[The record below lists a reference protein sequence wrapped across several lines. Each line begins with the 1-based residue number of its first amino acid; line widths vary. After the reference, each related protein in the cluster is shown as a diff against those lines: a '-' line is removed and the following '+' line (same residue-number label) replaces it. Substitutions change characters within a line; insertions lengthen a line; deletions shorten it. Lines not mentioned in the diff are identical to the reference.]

1 MLLTDAAKEFEFNC
15 QCRKLSD
22 KTIRNYGKL
31 IGYLLDYLKEQHKV
45 LCLED
50 VRPMCI
56 KAYLMML
63 QERGAKPQYINDQL
77 KAFKVLFRYLYE
89 EGYTDSILTER
100 IKNVKQ
106 PKTIIKT
113 FTEQEV
119 KKLTEYYSGHTFM
132 EVRNRLMLMTFF
144 DTGIRVSE
152 LIDLKLSQVKDE
164 YILIHG
170 KGDKERVVPK
180 SPLLNKW
187 MFKYLNTRKN
197 FFAYRRVPDNV
208 FLSRNGR
215 RDTPCYQDSWQ
226 GRRREQRYSRQSAHL
241 PPHLRADAVEERTGL
256 VQPVPLDGALQ
267 HFHHTAVSGR
277 TARLR
282 GAERLQGYWDFDEFV
297 NVLLSLIVH
306 SKNFFDCPPHILG
319 TRGV

>member
-50 VRPMCI
+50 VRPMYI

-119 KKLTEYYSGHTFM
+119 KKMTEYYSGHTFM

-187 MFKYLNTRKN
+187 MFKYLSTREN
-197 FFAYRRVPDNV
+197 FFAYRRVPENV

-215 RDTPCYQDSWQ
+215 PMTTEAIHRVIKIAGKAVGVSRDIRVSPHTCRHTFAQMQLKNGLDLYSLSRLM
-226 GRRREQRYSRQSAHL
+226 GHSSISITQRYL
-241 PPHLRADAVEERTGL
+241 EGLRDFEVLNACTATG
-256 VQPVPLDGALQ
+256 
-267 HFHHTAVSGR
+267 
-277 TARLR
+277 
-282 GAERLQGYWDFDEFV
+282 
-297 NVLLSLIVH
+297 
-306 SKNFFDCPPHILG
+306 ILMNL
-319 TRGV
+319 

>member
-50 VRPMCI
+50 VRPMYI

-89 EGYTDSILTER
+89 EGYTDSILTGR

-119 KKLTEYYSGHTFM
+119 KKMTEYYSGHTFM

-187 MFKYLNTRKN
+187 MFKYLSTREN
-197 FFAYRRVPDNV
+197 FFAYRRVPENV

-215 RDTPCYQDSWQ
+215 PMTTEAIHRVIKIAGKAVGVSRDIRVSPHTCRHTFAQMQLKNGLDLYSLSRLM
-226 GRRREQRYSRQSAHL
+226 GHSNISITQRYL
-241 PPHLRADAVEERTGL
+241 EGLRDFEVLNACKATG
-256 VQPVPLDGALQ
+256 
-267 HFHHTAVSGR
+267 
-277 TARLR
+277 
-282 GAERLQGYWDFDEFV
+282 
-297 NVLLSLIVH
+297 
-306 SKNFFDCPPHILG
+306 ILMNL
-319 TRGV
+319 

>member
-50 VRPMCI
+50 VQPMYI

-119 KKLTEYYSGHTFM
+119 KKMTEYYSGHTFM

-187 MFKYLNTRKN
+187 MFKYLSTREN
-197 FFAYRRVPDNV
+197 FFAYRRVPENV

-215 RDTPCYQDSWQ
+215 PMTTEAIHRVIKIAGKAVGVSKDIRVSPHTCRHTFAQMQLKNGLDLYSLSRLM
-226 GRRREQRYSRQSAHL
+226 GHSSISITQRYL
-241 PPHLRADAVEERTGL
+241 EGLRDFEVLNACKATG
-256 VQPVPLDGALQ
+256 
-267 HFHHTAVSGR
+267 
-277 TARLR
+277 
-282 GAERLQGYWDFDEFV
+282 
-297 NVLLSLIVH
+297 
-306 SKNFFDCPPHILG
+306 ILMNL
-319 TRGV
+319 

>member
-50 VRPMCI
+50 VRPMYI

-119 KKLTEYYSGHTFM
+119 KKMTEYYSGHTFM

-187 MFKYLNTRKN
+187 MFKYLSTREN
-197 FFAYRRVPDNV
+197 FFAYRRVPENV
-208 FLSRNGR
+208 FLSCNGR
-215 RDTPCYQDSWQ
+215 PMTTEAIHRVIKIAGKAVGVSRDIRVSPHTCRHTFAQMQLKNGLDLYSLSRLM
-226 GRRREQRYSRQSAHL
+226 GHSSISITQRYL
-241 PPHLRADAVEERTGL
+241 EGLRDFEVLNACKATG
-256 VQPVPLDGALQ
+256 
-267 HFHHTAVSGR
+267 
-277 TARLR
+277 
-282 GAERLQGYWDFDEFV
+282 
-297 NVLLSLIVH
+297 
-306 SKNFFDCPPHILG
+306 ILMNL
-319 TRGV
+319 

>member
-45 LCLED
+45 LCLAD
-50 VRPMCI
+50 VRPMYI

-119 KKLTEYYSGHTFM
+119 KKMTEYYSGHTFM

-152 LIDLKLSQVKDE
+152 FIDLKLSQVKDE

-187 MFKYLNTRKN
+187 MFKYLSTREN
-197 FFAYRRVPDNV
+197 FFAYRRVPENV

-215 RDTPCYQDSWQ
+215 PMTTEAIHRVIKIAGKAVGVSRDIRVSPHTCRHTFAQMQLKNGLDLYSLSRLM
-226 GRRREQRYSRQSAHL
+226 GHSSISITQRYL
-241 PPHLRADAVEERTGL
+241 EGLRDFEVLNACKATG
-256 VQPVPLDGALQ
+256 
-267 HFHHTAVSGR
+267 
-277 TARLR
+277 
-282 GAERLQGYWDFDEFV
+282 
-297 NVLLSLIVH
+297 
-306 SKNFFDCPPHILG
+306 ILMNL
-319 TRGV
+319 

>member
-50 VRPMCI
+50 VRPMYI

-106 PKTIIKT
+106 PKNIIKT

-119 KKLTEYYSGHTFM
+119 KKMTEYYSGHTFM

-187 MFKYLNTRKN
+187 MFKYLSTREN
-197 FFAYRRVPDNV
+197 FFTYRRVSENV

-215 RDTPCYQDSWQ
+215 PMTTEAIHRVIKIAGKAVGVSRDIRVSPHTCRHTFAQMQLKNGLDLYSLSRLM
-226 GRRREQRYSRQSAHL
+226 GHSNISITQRYL
-241 PPHLRADAVEERTGL
+241 EGLRDFEVLNACKATG
-256 VQPVPLDGALQ
+256 
-267 HFHHTAVSGR
+267 
-277 TARLR
+277 
-282 GAERLQGYWDFDEFV
+282 
-297 NVLLSLIVH
+297 
-306 SKNFFDCPPHILG
+306 ILMNL
-319 TRGV
+319 

>member
-50 VRPMCI
+50 VRPMYI

-132 EVRNRLMLMTFF
+132 EVRNRLMLMPFF

-197 FFAYRRVPDNV
+197 FFAYRRVPENV

-215 RDTPCYQDSWQ
+215 PMTTEAIHRVIKIAGKAVGVSRDIRVSPHTCRHTFAQMQLKNGLDLYSLSRLM
-226 GRRREQRYSRQSAHL
+226 GHSNISITQRYL
-241 PPHLRADAVEERTGL
+241 EGLRDFEVLNACKATG
-256 VQPVPLDGALQ
+256 
-267 HFHHTAVSGR
+267 
-277 TARLR
+277 
-282 GAERLQGYWDFDEFV
+282 
-297 NVLLSLIVH
+297 
-306 SKNFFDCPPHILG
+306 ILMNL
-319 TRGV
+319 

>member
-45 LCLED
+45 FCLED

-119 KKLTEYYSGHTFM
+119 KKMTEYYSGHTFM

-187 MFKYLNTRKN
+187 MFKYLSTREN
-197 FFAYRRVPDNV
+197 FFAHRRVPENV

-215 RDTPCYQDSWQ
+215 PMTTEAIHRVIKIAGKAVGVSRDIRVSPHTCRHTFAQMQLKNGLDLYSLSRLM
-226 GRRREQRYSRQSAHL
+226 GHSNISITQRYL
-241 PPHLRADAVEERTGL
+241 EGLRDFEVLNACKATG
-256 VQPVPLDGALQ
+256 
-267 HFHHTAVSGR
+267 
-277 TARLR
+277 
-282 GAERLQGYWDFDEFV
+282 
-297 NVLLSLIVH
+297 
-306 SKNFFDCPPHILG
+306 ILMNL
-319 TRGV
+319 

>member
-50 VRPMCI
+50 VRPMYI

-63 QERGAKPQYINDQL
+63 QARGAKPQYINDQL

-113 FTEQEV
+113 FTEQEI
-119 KKLTEYYSGHTFM
+119 KKMTEYYSGHTFM

-187 MFKYLNTRKN
+187 MFKYLSTREN
-197 FFAYRRVPDNV
+197 FFAYRRVPENV

-215 RDTPCYQDSWQ
+215 PMTTEAIHRVIKIAGKAVGVSRDIRVSPHTCRHTFAQMQLKNGLDLYSLSRLM
-226 GRRREQRYSRQSAHL
+226 GHSNISITQRYL
-241 PPHLRADAVEERTGL
+241 EGLRDFEVLNACKATG
-256 VQPVPLDGALQ
+256 
-267 HFHHTAVSGR
+267 
-277 TARLR
+277 
-282 GAERLQGYWDFDEFV
+282 
-297 NVLLSLIVH
+297 
-306 SKNFFDCPPHILG
+306 ILMNL
-319 TRGV
+319 

>member
-50 VRPMCI
+50 VQPMYI

-119 KKLTEYYSGHTFM
+119 KKMTEYYSGHTFM

-152 LIDLKLSQVKDE
+152 LINLKLSQVKDE
-164 YILIHG
+164 YILIHS

-187 MFKYLNTRKN
+187 MFKYLSTREN
-197 FFAYRRVPDNV
+197 FFAYRRVPENV

-215 RDTPCYQDSWQ
+215 PMTTEAIHRVIKIAGKAVGVSKDIRVSPHTCRHTFAQMQLKNGLDLYSLSRLM
-226 GRRREQRYSRQSAHL
+226 GHSNISITQRYL
-241 PPHLRADAVEERTGL
+241 EGLRDFEVLNACKATG
-256 VQPVPLDGALQ
+256 
-267 HFHHTAVSGR
+267 
-277 TARLR
+277 
-282 GAERLQGYWDFDEFV
+282 
-297 NVLLSLIVH
+297 
-306 SKNFFDCPPHILG
+306 ILMNL
-319 TRGV
+319 

>member
-50 VRPMCI
+50 VRPMYI

-100 IKNVKQ
+100 IENVKQ

-119 KKLTEYYSGHTFM
+119 KKMTEYYSGHTFM

-187 MFKYLNTRKN
+187 MFKYLSTREN
-197 FFAYRRVPDNV
+197 FFAYRRVPENV

-215 RDTPCYQDSWQ
+215 PMTTEAIHRVIKIAGKAVGVSRDIRVSPHTCRHTFAQMQLKNGLDLYSLSRLM
-226 GRRREQRYSRQSAHL
+226 GHSSISITQRYL
-241 PPHLRADAVEERTGL
+241 EGLRDFEVLNACKATG
-256 VQPVPLDGALQ
+256 
-267 HFHHTAVSGR
+267 
-277 TARLR
+277 
-282 GAERLQGYWDFDEFV
+282 
-297 NVLLSLIVH
+297 
-306 SKNFFDCPPHILG
+306 ILMNL
-319 TRGV
+319 

>member
-22 KTIRNYGKL
+22 KTIRNDGKL

-50 VRPMCI
+50 VRPMYI

-89 EGYTDSILTER
+89 EGYTGSILTER

-187 MFKYLNTRKN
+187 MFKYLNTREN
-197 FFAYRRVPDNV
+197 FFAYRRVPENV

-215 RDTPCYQDSWQ
+215 PMTTEAIHRVIKIAGKAVGVSRDIRVSPHTCRHTFAQMQLKNGLDLYSLSRLM
-226 GRRREQRYSRQSAHL
+226 GHSNISITQRYL
-241 PPHLRADAVEERTGL
+241 EGLRDFEVLNACKATG
-256 VQPVPLDGALQ
+256 
-267 HFHHTAVSGR
+267 
-277 TARLR
+277 
-282 GAERLQGYWDFDEFV
+282 
-297 NVLLSLIVH
+297 
-306 SKNFFDCPPHILG
+306 ILMNL
-319 TRGV
+319 

>member
-50 VRPMCI
+50 VRPMYI

-187 MFKYLNTRKN
+187 MFKYLNTREN
-197 FFAYRRVPDNV
+197 FFAYRRVPENV

-215 RDTPCYQDSWQ
+215 PMTTEAIHRVIKIAGKAVGVSRDIRVSPHTCRHTFAQMQLKNGLDLYSLSRLM
-226 GRRREQRYSRQSAHL
+226 GHSNISITQRYL
-241 PPHLRADAVEERTGL
+241 EGLRDFEVLNACRATG
-256 VQPVPLDGALQ
+256 
-267 HFHHTAVSGR
+267 
-277 TARLR
+277 
-282 GAERLQGYWDFDEFV
+282 
-297 NVLLSLIVH
+297 
-306 SKNFFDCPPHILG
+306 ILMNL
-319 TRGV
+319 

>member
-50 VRPMCI
+50 VRPMYI

-119 KKLTEYYSGHTFM
+119 KKMTEYYSGHTFM

-187 MFKYLNTRKN
+187 MFKYLSTREN
-197 FFAYRRVPDNV
+197 FFAYRRVPENV

-215 RDTPCYQDSWQ
+215 PMTTEAIHRVIKIAGKAVGVSRDIRVSQHTCRHTFAQMQLKNGLDLYSLSRLM
-226 GRRREQRYSRQSAHL
+226 GHSSISITQRYL
-241 PPHLRADAVEERTGL
+241 EGLRDFEVLNACKATG
-256 VQPVPLDGALQ
+256 
-267 HFHHTAVSGR
+267 
-277 TARLR
+277 
-282 GAERLQGYWDFDEFV
+282 
-297 NVLLSLIVH
+297 
-306 SKNFFDCPPHILG
+306 ILMNL
-319 TRGV
+319 

>member
-50 VRPMCI
+50 VRPMYI
-56 KAYLMML
+56 EAYLMML

-119 KKLTEYYSGHTFM
+119 KKMTEYYSGHTFM

-187 MFKYLNTRKN
+187 MFKYLSTREN
-197 FFAYRRVPDNV
+197 YFAYRRVPENV

-215 RDTPCYQDSWQ
+215 PMTTEAIHRVIKIAGKAVGVSRDIRVSPHTCRHTFAQMQLKNGLDLYSLSRLM
-226 GRRREQRYSRQSAHL
+226 GHSNISITQRYL
-241 PPHLRADAVEERTGL
+241 EGLRDFEVLNACKATG
-256 VQPVPLDGALQ
+256 
-267 HFHHTAVSGR
+267 
-277 TARLR
+277 
-282 GAERLQGYWDFDEFV
+282 
-297 NVLLSLIVH
+297 
-306 SKNFFDCPPHILG
+306 ILMNL
-319 TRGV
+319 

>member
-50 VRPMCI
+50 VRPMYI

-119 KKLTEYYSGHTFM
+119 KKMTEYYSEHTFM

-180 SPLLNKW
+180 SPLLNKC
-187 MFKYLNTRKN
+187 MFKYLSTREN
-197 FFAYRRVPDNV
+197 FFAYRRVPENV

-215 RDTPCYQDSWQ
+215 PMTTEAIHRVIKIAGKAVGVSRDIRVSPHTCRHTFAQMQLKNGLDLYSLSRLM
-226 GRRREQRYSRQSAHL
+226 GHSNISITQRYL
-241 PPHLRADAVEERTGL
+241 EGLRDFEVLNACKATG
-256 VQPVPLDGALQ
+256 
-267 HFHHTAVSGR
+267 
-277 TARLR
+277 
-282 GAERLQGYWDFDEFV
+282 
-297 NVLLSLIVH
+297 
-306 SKNFFDCPPHILG
+306 ILMNL
-319 TRGV
+319 

>member
-50 VRPMCI
+50 VQPMYI

-119 KKLTEYYSGHTFM
+119 KKMTEYYSGHTFM

-152 LIDLKLSQVKDE
+152 LINLKLSQVKDE

-187 MFKYLNTRKN
+187 MFKYLSTREN
-197 FFAYRRVPDNV
+197 FFAYRRVPENV

-215 RDTPCYQDSWQ
+215 PMTTEAIHRVIKIAGKAVGVSKDIRVSPHTCRHTFAQTQLKNGLDLYSLSRLM
-226 GRRREQRYSRQSAHL
+226 GHSNISITQRYL
-241 PPHLRADAVEERTGL
+241 EGLRDFEVLNACKATG
-256 VQPVPLDGALQ
+256 
-267 HFHHTAVSGR
+267 
-277 TARLR
+277 
-282 GAERLQGYWDFDEFV
+282 
-297 NVLLSLIVH
+297 
-306 SKNFFDCPPHILG
+306 ILMNL
-319 TRGV
+319 

>member
-15 QCRKLSD
+15 QYRKLSD

-50 VRPMCI
+50 VRPMYI

-119 KKLTEYYSGHTFM
+119 KKMTEYYSGHTFM

-187 MFKYLNTRKN
+187 MFKYLSTREN
-197 FFAYRRVPDNV
+197 FFTYRRVSENV

-215 RDTPCYQDSWQ
+215 PMTTEAIHRVIKIAGKAVGVSRDIRVSPHTCRHTFAQMQLKNGLDLYSLSRLM
-226 GRRREQRYSRQSAHL
+226 GHSNISITQRYL
-241 PPHLRADAVEERTGL
+241 EGLRDFEVLNACKATG
-256 VQPVPLDGALQ
+256 
-267 HFHHTAVSGR
+267 
-277 TARLR
+277 
-282 GAERLQGYWDFDEFV
+282 
-297 NVLLSLIVH
+297 
-306 SKNFFDCPPHILG
+306 ILMNL
-319 TRGV
+319 

>member
-50 VRPMCI
+50 VQPMYI

-106 PKTIIKT
+106 PKTIIKP

-119 KKLTEYYSGHTFM
+119 KKMTEYYSGHTFM

-152 LIDLKLSQVKDE
+152 LINLKLSQVKDE

-187 MFKYLNTRKN
+187 MFKYLSTREN
-197 FFAYRRVPDNV
+197 FFAYRRVPENV

-215 RDTPCYQDSWQ
+215 PMTTEAIHRVIKIAGKAVGVSKDIRVSPHTCRHTFAQMQLKNGLDLYSLSRLM
-226 GRRREQRYSRQSAHL
+226 GHSNISITQRYL
-241 PPHLRADAVEERTGL
+241 EGLRDFEVLNACKATG
-256 VQPVPLDGALQ
+256 
-267 HFHHTAVSGR
+267 
-277 TARLR
+277 
-282 GAERLQGYWDFDEFV
+282 
-297 NVLLSLIVH
+297 
-306 SKNFFDCPPHILG
+306 ILMNL
-319 TRGV
+319 

>member
-50 VRPMCI
+50 VQPMYI

-119 KKLTEYYSGHTFM
+119 KKMTEYYSGHTFM

-152 LIDLKLSQVKDE
+152 LINLKLSQVKDE

-187 MFKYLNTRKN
+187 MFKYLSTREN
-197 FFAYRRVPDNV
+197 FFAYRRVPENV

-215 RDTPCYQDSWQ
+215 PMTTKAIHRVIKIAGKAVGVSKDIRVSPHTCRHTFAQMQLKNGLDLYSLSRLM
-226 GRRREQRYSRQSAHL
+226 GHSNISITQRYL
-241 PPHLRADAVEERTGL
+241 EGLRDFEVLNACKATG
-256 VQPVPLDGALQ
+256 
-267 HFHHTAVSGR
+267 
-277 TARLR
+277 
-282 GAERLQGYWDFDEFV
+282 
-297 NVLLSLIVH
+297 
-306 SKNFFDCPPHILG
+306 ILMNL
-319 TRGV
+319 

>member
-50 VRPMCI
+50 VRPMYI

-119 KKLTEYYSGHTFM
+119 KKMTEYYSGHTFM

-187 MFKYLNTRKN
+187 MFKYLSTREN
-197 FFAYRRVPDNV
+197 FFAYRRVPENV

-215 RDTPCYQDSWQ
+215 PMTTEAIHRVIKIAGKAVCVSRDIRVSPHTCRHTFAQMQLKNGLDLYSLSRLM
-226 GRRREQRYSRQSAHL
+226 GHSNISITQRYL
-241 PPHLRADAVEERTGL
+241 EGLRDFEVLNACKATG
-256 VQPVPLDGALQ
+256 
-267 HFHHTAVSGR
+267 
-277 TARLR
+277 
-282 GAERLQGYWDFDEFV
+282 
-297 NVLLSLIVH
+297 
-306 SKNFFDCPPHILG
+306 ILMNL
-319 TRGV
+319 

>member
-50 VRPMCI
+50 VRPMYI

-197 FFAYRRVPDNV
+197 FFAYRRVPENV

-215 RDTPCYQDSWQ
+215 PMTTEAIHRVIKIAGKAVGVSRDIRVSPHTCRHTFAQMQLKNGLDLYSLSRLM
-226 GRRREQRYSRQSAHL
+226 GHSNISITQRYL
-241 PPHLRADAVEERTGL
+241 EGLRDFYL
-256 VQPVPLDGALQ
+256 VVANYFYICSP
-267 HFHHTAVSGR
+267 
-277 TARLR
+277 
-282 GAERLQGYWDFDEFV
+282 
-297 NVLLSLIVH
+297 
-306 SKNFFDCPPHILG
+306 
-319 TRGV
+319 

>member
-50 VRPMCI
+50 VQPMYI

-119 KKLTEYYSGHTFM
+119 KKMTEYYSGHTFM

-152 LIDLKLSQVKDE
+152 LINLKLSQVKDE

-187 MFKYLNTRKN
+187 MFKYLSTREN
-197 FFAYRRVPDNV
+197 FFAYRRVPENV

-215 RDTPCYQDSWQ
+215 PMTTEAIHRVIKIAGKAVGVSKDIRVSPHTCRHTFAQMQLKNGLDLYSLSRLM
-226 GRRREQRYSRQSAHL
+226 GHSNISITQRYL
-241 PPHLRADAVEERTGL
+241 EGLRDFEVLNAGKATG
-256 VQPVPLDGALQ
+256 
-267 HFHHTAVSGR
+267 
-277 TARLR
+277 
-282 GAERLQGYWDFDEFV
+282 
-297 NVLLSLIVH
+297 
-306 SKNFFDCPPHILG
+306 ILMNL
-319 TRGV
+319 

>member
-50 VRPMCI
+50 VRPMYI

-119 KKLTEYYSGHTFM
+119 KKMTEYYSGHTFM

-187 MFKYLNTRKN
+187 MFKYLSTREN
-197 FFAYRRVPDNV
+197 FFAYRRVPENV

-215 RDTPCYQDSWQ
+215 PMTT
-226 GRRREQRYSRQSAHL
+226 EAI
-241 PPHLRADAVEERTGL
+241 
-256 VQPVPLDGALQ
+256 
-267 HFHHTAVSGR
+267 
-277 TARLR
+277 
-282 GAERLQGYWDFDEFV
+282 
-297 NVLLSLIVH
+297 LL
-306 SKNFFDCPPHILG
+306 
-319 TRGV
+319 

>member
-50 VRPMCI
+50 VRPMYI

-132 EVRNRLMLMTFF
+132 EARNRLMLMTFF

-170 KGDKERVVPK
+170 KGDKERVVPQ

-187 MFKYLNTRKN
+187 MFKYLSTREN
-197 FFAYRRVPDNV
+197 FFAYRHVPENV

-215 RDTPCYQDSWQ
+215 PMTTEAIHRVIKIAGKAVGVSRDIRVSPHTCRHTFAQMQLKNGLDLYSLSRLM
-226 GRRREQRYSRQSAHL
+226 GHSSIAITQRYL
-241 PPHLRADAVEERTGL
+241 EGLRDSEVLNACKATG
-256 VQPVPLDGALQ
+256 
-267 HFHHTAVSGR
+267 
-277 TARLR
+277 
-282 GAERLQGYWDFDEFV
+282 
-297 NVLLSLIVH
+297 
-306 SKNFFDCPPHILG
+306 ILMNL
-319 TRGV
+319 

>member
-50 VRPMCI
+50 VRPMYI

-77 KAFKVLFRYLYE
+77 KAFKVLFRSLYE

-119 KKLTEYYSGHTFM
+119 KKMTEYYSGHTFI

-187 MFKYLNTRKN
+187 MFKYLSTREN
-197 FFAYRRVPDNV
+197 FFAYRRVPENV

-215 RDTPCYQDSWQ
+215 PMTTEAIHRVIKIAGKAVGVSRDIRVSPHTCRHTFAQMQLKNGLDLYSLSRLM
-226 GRRREQRYSRQSAHL
+226 GHSNISITQRYL
-241 PPHLRADAVEERTGL
+241 EGLRDFEVLNACKATG
-256 VQPVPLDGALQ
+256 
-267 HFHHTAVSGR
+267 
-277 TARLR
+277 
-282 GAERLQGYWDFDEFV
+282 
-297 NVLLSLIVH
+297 
-306 SKNFFDCPPHILG
+306 ILMNL
-319 TRGV
+319 

>member
-50 VRPMCI
+50 VRPMYI

-119 KKLTEYYSGHTFM
+119 KKMTEYYSGHTY
-132 EVRNRLMLMTFF
+132 VR
-144 DTGIRVSE
+144 
-152 LIDLKLSQVKDE
+152 
-164 YILIHG
+164 
-170 KGDKERVVPK
+170 GDCFR
-180 SPLLNKW
+180 SSS
-187 MFKYLNTRKN
+187 
-197 FFAYRRVPDNV
+197 ARRA
-208 FLSRNGR
+208 RG
-215 RDTPCYQDSWQ
+215 C
-226 GRRREQRYSRQSAHL
+226 
-241 PPHLRADAVEERTGL
+241 RAVRAA
-256 VQPVPLDGALQ
+256 P
-267 HFHHTAVSGR
+267 
-277 TARLR
+277 
-282 GAERLQGYWDFDEFV
+282 
-297 NVLLSLIVH
+297 
-306 SKNFFDCPPHILG
+306 
-319 TRGV
+319 

>member
-50 VRPMCI
+50 VRPMYI

-119 KKLTEYYSGHTFM
+119 KKMTEYYSGHTFM

-164 YILIHG
+164 YILIRG

-187 MFKYLNTRKN
+187 MFKYLSTREN
-197 FFAYRRVPDNV
+197 FFAYRRVPENV

-215 RDTPCYQDSWQ
+215 PMTTEAIHRVIKIAGKAVGVSRDIRVSPHTCRHTFAQMQLKNGLDLYSLSRLM
-226 GRRREQRYSRQSAHL
+226 GHSNISITQRYL
-241 PPHLRADAVEERTGL
+241 EGLRDFEVLNACKATG
-256 VQPVPLDGALQ
+256 
-267 HFHHTAVSGR
+267 
-277 TARLR
+277 
-282 GAERLQGYWDFDEFV
+282 
-297 NVLLSLIVH
+297 
-306 SKNFFDCPPHILG
+306 ILMNL
-319 TRGV
+319 

>member
-50 VRPMCI
+50 VRTMYI

-119 KKLTEYYSGHTFM
+119 KKMTEYYSGHTFM

-187 MFKYLNTRKN
+187 MFKYLSTREN
-197 FFAYRRVPDNV
+197 FFAYRRVPENV

-215 RDTPCYQDSWQ
+215 PMTTEAIHRVIKIAGKAVGVSRDIRVSPHTCRHTFAQMQLKNGLDLYSLSRLM
-226 GRRREQRYSRQSAHL
+226 GHSSISITQRYL
-241 PPHLRADAVEERTGL
+241 EGLRDFEVLNACKVTG
-256 VQPVPLDGALQ
+256 
-267 HFHHTAVSGR
+267 
-277 TARLR
+277 
-282 GAERLQGYWDFDEFV
+282 
-297 NVLLSLIVH
+297 
-306 SKNFFDCPPHILG
+306 ILMNL
-319 TRGV
+319 

>member
-31 IGYLLDYLKEQHKV
+31 IGSLLDYLKEQHKV

-50 VRPMCI
+50 VRPMYI

-187 MFKYLNTRKN
+187 MFKYLNTREN
-197 FFAYRRVPDNV
+197 FFAYRRVPENV

-215 RDTPCYQDSWQ
+215 PMTTEAIHRVIKIAGKAVGVSRDIRVSPHTCRHTFAQMQLKNGLDLYSLSRLM
-226 GRRREQRYSRQSAHL
+226 GHSSISITQRYL
-241 PPHLRADAVEERTGL
+241 EGLRDFEVLNACKATG
-256 VQPVPLDGALQ
+256 
-267 HFHHTAVSGR
+267 
-277 TARLR
+277 
-282 GAERLQGYWDFDEFV
+282 
-297 NVLLSLIVH
+297 
-306 SKNFFDCPPHILG
+306 ILMNL
-319 TRGV
+319 

>member
-15 QCRKLSD
+15 QCRKPSD

-50 VRPMCI
+50 VRPMYI

-119 KKLTEYYSGHTFM
+119 KKMTEYYSGHTFM

-187 MFKYLNTRKN
+187 MFKYLSTREN
-197 FFAYRRVPDNV
+197 FFAYRRVPENV

-215 RDTPCYQDSWQ
+215 PMTTEAIHRVIKIAGKAVGVSRDIRVSPHTCRHTFAQMQLKNGLDLYSLSRLM
-226 GRRREQRYSRQSAHL
+226 GHSSISITQRYL
-241 PPHLRADAVEERTGL
+241 EGLRDFEVLNACKATG
-256 VQPVPLDGALQ
+256 
-267 HFHHTAVSGR
+267 
-277 TARLR
+277 
-282 GAERLQGYWDFDEFV
+282 
-297 NVLLSLIVH
+297 
-306 SKNFFDCPPHILG
+306 ILMNL
-319 TRGV
+319 

>member
-50 VRPMCI
+50 VRPMYI

-119 KKLTEYYSGHTFM
+119 KKMTEYYSGHTFM

-187 MFKYLNTRKN
+187 MFKYLSTREN
-197 FFAYRRVPDNV
+197 FFTYRRVSENV

-215 RDTPCYQDSWQ
+215 PMTTEAIHRVIKIAGKAVGVSRDIRVSPHTCRHTFAQMQLKNGLDLYSLSRLM
-226 GRRREQRYSRQSAHL
+226 GHSNISITQRYL
-241 PPHLRADAVEERTGL
+241 EGLRDFEVLNACKATG
-256 VQPVPLDGALQ
+256 
-267 HFHHTAVSGR
+267 
-277 TARLR
+277 
-282 GAERLQGYWDFDEFV
+282 
-297 NVLLSLIVH
+297 
-306 SKNFFDCPPHILG
+306 ILMNL
-319 TRGV
+319 

>member
-22 KTIRNYGKL
+22 KTIQNYGKL

-50 VRPMCI
+50 VRPMYI

-119 KKLTEYYSGHTFM
+119 KKMTEYYSGHTFM

-152 LIDLKLSQVKDE
+152 LINLKLSQVKDE

-187 MFKYLNTRKN
+187 MFKYLSTREN
-197 FFAYRRVPDNV
+197 FFAYRRVPENV

-215 RDTPCYQDSWQ
+215 PMTTEAIHRVIKIAGKAVGVSRDIRVSPHTCRHTFAQMQLKNGLDLYSLSRLM
-226 GRRREQRYSRQSAHL
+226 GHSSISITQRYL
-241 PPHLRADAVEERTGL
+241 EGLRDFEVLNACKATG
-256 VQPVPLDGALQ
+256 
-267 HFHHTAVSGR
+267 
-277 TARLR
+277 
-282 GAERLQGYWDFDEFV
+282 
-297 NVLLSLIVH
+297 
-306 SKNFFDCPPHILG
+306 ILMNL
-319 TRGV
+319 

>member
-50 VRPMCI
+50 VRPMYI
-56 KAYLMML
+56 KAYLMTL

-119 KKLTEYYSGHTFM
+119 KKMTEYYSGHTFM

-187 MFKYLNTRKN
+187 MFKYLSTREN
-197 FFAYRRVPDNV
+197 FFAYRRVPENV

-215 RDTPCYQDSWQ
+215 PMTTEAIHRVIKIAGKAVGVSRDIRVSPHTCRHTFAQMQLKNGLDLYSLSRLM
-226 GRRREQRYSRQSAHL
+226 GHSNISITQRYL
-241 PPHLRADAVEERTGL
+241 EGLRDFEVLNACKATG
-256 VQPVPLDGALQ
+256 
-267 HFHHTAVSGR
+267 
-277 TARLR
+277 
-282 GAERLQGYWDFDEFV
+282 
-297 NVLLSLIVH
+297 
-306 SKNFFDCPPHILG
+306 ILMNL
-319 TRGV
+319 

>member
-50 VRPMCI
+50 VQPMYI

-119 KKLTEYYSGHTFM
+119 KKMTEYYSGHAFM

-152 LIDLKLSQVKDE
+152 LINLKLSQVKDE

-187 MFKYLNTRKN
+187 MFKYLSTREN
-197 FFAYRRVPDNV
+197 FFAYRRVPENV

-215 RDTPCYQDSWQ
+215 PMTTEAIHRVIKIAGKAVGVSKDIRVSPHTCRHTFAQMQLKNGLDLYSLSRLM
-226 GRRREQRYSRQSAHL
+226 GHSNISITQRYL
-241 PPHLRADAVEERTGL
+241 EGLRDFEVLNACKATG
-256 VQPVPLDGALQ
+256 
-267 HFHHTAVSGR
+267 
-277 TARLR
+277 
-282 GAERLQGYWDFDEFV
+282 
-297 NVLLSLIVH
+297 
-306 SKNFFDCPPHILG
+306 ILMNL
-319 TRGV
+319 

>member
-50 VRPMCI
+50 VRPMYI

-119 KKLTEYYSGHTFM
+119 KKMTEYYSGHTFM

-187 MFKYLNTRKN
+187 MFKYLNTREN
-197 FFAYRRVPDNV
+197 FFAYRRVPENV

-215 RDTPCYQDSWQ
+215 PMTTEAIHRVIKIAGKAVGVSRDIRVSPHTCRHTFAQMQLKNGLDLYSLSRLM
-226 GRRREQRYSRQSAHL
+226 GHSNISITQRYL
-241 PPHLRADAVEERTGL
+241 EGLRDFEVLNACKATG
-256 VQPVPLDGALQ
+256 
-267 HFHHTAVSGR
+267 
-277 TARLR
+277 
-282 GAERLQGYWDFDEFV
+282 
-297 NVLLSLIVH
+297 
-306 SKNFFDCPPHILG
+306 ILMNL
-319 TRGV
+319 